1 MFIVNAGEHRQA
13 VDIELCMNEGMECTN
28 QEDAPSGQT
37 ACRQKYTAYK
47 LYAVTESGHQV
58 FDSFA
63 LPSACLCHHRT
74 DFAYNRHFGS
84 QAMEDP
90 LSNLKCSLAEKLDLG
105 KSQQTQDVE
114 NLNMPQLMPEHTS
127 CKGNYCEDVLDYPAS
142 LVEKALENHGAQLSQ
157 QLFKQLF
164 HPQCQRRRQ
173 GQRFAT
179 GEQQLCYSQTK
190 TVFPKIARDTDQRW
204 RLVVNVA
211 NFTQAVEDFGSCLY
225 SSSGGNQPGLTSCKQ
240 DHREHRLLS
249 FTKQGLLEVAA
260 FKLPSACACYIRQ
273 SLFSKVQSVL

>member
-1 MFIVNAGEHRQA
+1 
-13 VDIELCMNEGMECTN
+13 
-28 QEDAPSGQT
+28 
-37 ACRQKYTAYK
+37 
-47 LYAVTESGHQV
+47 
-58 FDSFA
+58 
-63 LPSACLCHHRT
+63 
-74 DFAYNRHFGS
+74 
-84 QAMEDP
+84 MEDP

-114 NLNMPQLMPEHTS
+114 NLNMPQLMPEHTT

-164 HPQCQRRRQ
+164 QPQCQRRRQ

-211 NFTQAVEDFGSCLY
+211 NFTQAVEVEECKGDQIESSEQQDFGSCLY
-225 SSSGGNQPGLTSCKQ
+225 SSSGGNHPGLTSCKQ
-240 DHREHRLLS
+240 VRS
-249 FTKQGLLEVAA
+249 
-260 FKLPSACACYIRQ
+260 
-273 SLFSKVQSVL
+273 